1 MSQEVQAIF
10 SLIASLVVAIIGFLL
25 KTAWDEIR
33 ALRINLAELR
43 EDIPKTYITKSEIK
57 DGFRDINGRLDQ
69 LFVLIQNKVDKEH
82 AR

>member
-10 SLIASLVVAIIGFLL
+10 TLIASLVVAIIGFLL